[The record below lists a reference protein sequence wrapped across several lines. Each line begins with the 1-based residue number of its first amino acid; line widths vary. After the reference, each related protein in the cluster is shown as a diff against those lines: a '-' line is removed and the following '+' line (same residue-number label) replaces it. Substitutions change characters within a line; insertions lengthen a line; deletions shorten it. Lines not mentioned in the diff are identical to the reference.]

1 MGAEMSSSKV
11 RGDTKTNFNDN
22 FKRDTKRKRFN
33 SWNSWKERE
42 TKTTW
47 KNDKSSNG
55 ELSKWEEER
64 KRLVDNCIFI
74 DF

>member
-11 RGDTKTNFNDN
+11 GGDTKTNFNDN
-22 FKRDTKRKRFN
+22 FKKDTKRKRFN

-42 TKTTW
+42 TKTKW
-47 KNDKSSNG
+47 KNDKSSDR